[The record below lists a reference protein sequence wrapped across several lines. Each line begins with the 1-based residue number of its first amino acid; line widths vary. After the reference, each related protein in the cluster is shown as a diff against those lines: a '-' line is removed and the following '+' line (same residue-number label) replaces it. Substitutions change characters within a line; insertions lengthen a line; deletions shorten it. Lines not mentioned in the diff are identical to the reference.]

1 MTDVN
6 AARLEDRSLGKLA
19 AEIRDLSTT
28 LMEEVEMN
36 VRKCLRA

>member
-6 AARLEDRSLGKLA
+6 AARVEDCSLGKIA

-28 LMEEVEMN
+28 LIEEVEIN

>member
-6 AARLEDRSLGKLA
+6 AARMEDPSFGKLA

-28 LMEEVEMN
+28 LIEEVEMN
-36 VRKCLRA
+36 VRECL